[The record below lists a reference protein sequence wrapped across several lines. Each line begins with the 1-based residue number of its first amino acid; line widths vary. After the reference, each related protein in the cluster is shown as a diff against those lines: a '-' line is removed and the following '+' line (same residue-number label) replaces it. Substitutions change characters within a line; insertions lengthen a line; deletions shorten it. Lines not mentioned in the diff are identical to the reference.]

1 MILVSSYMFTG
12 VDIQWILASLL
23 ISNYKTR
30 YILDAGRRSSSLEN
44 RTRYRYTLPHIA
56 TL

>member
-23 ISNYKTR
+23 ISNYKAR

-44 RTRYRYTLPHIA
+44 RPR
-56 TL
+56 